1 MCRQDHQAHPEAF
14 KLGKSDVNHDP
25 ASQIGKTVVNLSKI
39 KLSKSEISLLEKGLN
54 YIPTPKTLK
63 NEPIL
68 DSARQFGRRLKLA
81 YRFRNSKYNSKENF
95 TAKSNW
101 TPPDKEIPQL
111 VLDTIKN
118 IESDISNLKVP
129 YHENNL
135 SHSECKA
142 IKDIRN
148 NPDIIIKPADKGSA
162 TVIMNKSDYINE
174 GYRQLNDV
182 RYYKQIP
189 NHIYLETAEKVTD
202 ILYDLC

>member
-1 MCRQDHQAHPEAF
+1 MCRQDHQAHPETF

-129 YHENNL
+129 LKKMFEN
-135 SHSECKA
+135 C
-142 IKDIRN
+142 IRDDSFSTN
-148 NPDIIIKPADKGSA
+148 SGVLPYKSA
-162 TVIMNKSDYINE
+162 FLEPTNITLRLVPSLTF
-174 GYRQLNDV
+174 QFF
-182 RYYKQIP
+182 RY
-189 NHIYLETAEKVTD
+189 
-202 ILYDLC
+202 